1 MEDLRH
7 KKELEKLKWERKI
20 HSIIRFF
27 SKYRYKILILLILS
41 VIIIFPEFSGQII
54 GQFITDFL
62 GTLIKFIN
70 L

>member
-7 KKELEKLKWERKI
+7 KKELEKLKWERKT
-20 HSIIRFF
+20 HSVIRFF
-27 SKYRYKILILLILS
+27 SKYRYKILIFLVLL